1 MASDHRRNE
10 LYMMCFKELAEHCL
24 AVEDLIHEKNNKIK
38 SLKELNEVKCTRDN
52 DWPEVKQQVL
62 FEYHNKLYEG
72 YFDKPD
78 YLSGL
83 EVFISRQNDMLIAED
98 KRAIYWILKMNLEE
112 RYKEANDAKRRN

>member
-1 MASDHRRNE
+1 MASDHRRSE
-10 LYMMCFKELAEHCL
+10 IYMMCFKELAEHCL
-24 AVEDLIHEKNNKIK
+24 AVEDLIHEKNDKIR

-52 DWPEVKQQVL
+52 DWPEIKQQVL

-83 EVFISRQNDMLIAED
+83 EVFISRQNDMLIVEEN
-98 KRAIYWILKMNLEE
+98 REIYWIPKMNLEQM
-112 RYKEANDAKRRN
+112 YKEANDARSKN